1 MRYQRK
7 IYQISNEKKIYKG
20 GIPKISN
27 SIFKNHCK
35 SDYKMLRVEKK
46 EEPSRE
52 KAQAEWNLNRMQ

>member
-7 IYQISNEKKIYKG
+7 IYQISNENKIYKG

-52 KAQAEWNLNRMQ
+52 KA